1 MSRLSVLTRF
11 KLPLHEKMKSDVSRR
26 SFAFVSGMT
35 FPFDMT
41 ILGILISSSSTYCNR
56 LGSVVQV
63 MKFNKRTY
71 NNLKELFSDLWFP
84 ISKRNRLKE
93 VNKKGFISPAFRERL
108 MLAVTAVD
116 GCRYCSYFHAK
127 QALKSGLTPEE
138 ITQLLSGDVENCP
151 EDEAVAVI
159 YAQHW
164 AESDAHPDPEAVRK
178 LQQTYGGEKTEC
190 IHLMLRM
197 IRLGNLLG
205 NSCDYLLYRIS
216 FGKWRG

>member
-1 MSRLSVLTRF
+1 
-11 KLPLHEKMKSDVSRR
+11 
-26 SFAFVSGMT
+26 
-35 FPFDMT
+35 
-41 ILGILISSSSTYCNR
+41 
-56 LGSVVQV
+56 

-71 NNLKELFSDLWFP
+71 KNLKKLFSDLWFP
-84 ISKRNRLKE
+84 IRNRKRLKE
-93 VNKKGFISPAFRERL
+93 LTNEGLISPAFRERL

-127 QALKSGLTPEE
+127 QALKSGVTPEE
-138 ITQLLSGDVENCP
+138 ISQLLSGDVDGCP
-151 EDEAVAVI
+151 QEEAVAVI

-164 AESDAHPDPEAVRK
+164 AESDAHPSLEALRK
-178 LQQTYGGEKTEC
+178 LQQTYGVEKTAA

-205 NSCDYLLYRIS
+205 NSWDYLLYRIS

>member
-1 MSRLSVLTRF
+1 
-11 KLPLHEKMKSDVSRR
+11 
-26 SFAFVSGMT
+26 
-35 FPFDMT
+35 
-41 ILGILISSSSTYCNR
+41 
-56 LGSVVQV
+56 

-71 NNLKELFSDLWFP
+71 KNLKELFSDLWFP
-84 ISKRNRLKE
+84 IRNRKRLKE
-93 VNKKGFISPAFRERL
+93 VTNKGLISPAFRERL

-138 ITQLLSGDVENCP
+138 ISRLLSGDVDNCP
-151 EDEAVAVI
+151 EEEAVAVI

-164 AESDAHPDPEAVRK
+164 AESEAHPDPEAVLK
-178 LQQTYGGEKTEC
+178 LQQTYGVEKAEA

-197 IRLGNLLG
+197 IQLGNLLG
-205 NSCDYLLYRIS
+205 NSWDYLLYSIS